1 MNPKQTVEIPSL
13 DSHRSSQ
20 APTLRFSEASILER
34 FMFQRIAPELLS
46 NKGRL
51 TALILYVSVAIF
63 AVYAGLMRLK
73 TDFDFTTLLTED
85 SNLENYFTLY
95 Q

>member
-1 MNPKQTVEIPSL
+1 
-13 DSHRSSQ
+13 
-20 APTLRFSEASILER
+20 
-34 FMFQRIAPELLS
+34 MFQRIAPELLS

-73 TDFDFTTLLTED
+73 TDFDFMTLLTED